1 MEGEGGEVKGN
12 GEMKPRGEGGER
24 KGEMR
29 RINTMEITEES
40 LGENERGCKRSTKG
54 MFKVVESCTIEYH
67 VVSKKS
73 EK

>member
-29 RINTMEITEES
+29 RINTMEI
-40 LGENERGCKRSTKG
+40 R
-54 MFKVVESCTIEYH
+54 
-67 VVSKKS
+67 
-73 EK
+73 